1 MQSDSEP
8 KSEPKPEQGS
18 ATRIIHN
25 RRHKDSLG
33 SPYSPVYNTTTYRFP
48 DTASLQDVIE
58 GRTPGN
64 LYTRWGS
71 NPTIRELEQGLAG
84 RRCVGI
90 CLWHGCYFGILV
102 YPWS

>member
-1 MQSDSEP
+1 MQ
-8 KSEPKPEQGS
+8 SEPKPEPKSEKGK

-33 SPYSPVYNTTTYRFP
+33 SPYSPVYNTTTYRFA

-64 LYTRWGS
+64 LYTRQ
-71 NPTIRELEQGLAG
+71 P
-84 RRCVGI
+84 
-90 CLWHGCYFGILV
+90 CLLMDGTALSASVIFMAVRKNC
-102 YPWS
+102 